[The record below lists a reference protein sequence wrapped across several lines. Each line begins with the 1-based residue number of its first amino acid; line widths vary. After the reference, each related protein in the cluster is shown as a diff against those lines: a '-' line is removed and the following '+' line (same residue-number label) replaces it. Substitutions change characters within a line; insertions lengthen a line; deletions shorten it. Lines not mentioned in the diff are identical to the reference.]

1 MGNTRRRLQSLFPA
15 SGLVVFTAC
24 AGMPP
29 GTSPLTD
36 QEREEVDAVIDE
48 LEVEMPMVEGL
59 LGTADPLFNLEGQ
72 PTADNHLLIVGVG
85 EVLLDIEGMVEADRV
100 VVRQFEEQ
108 PQGIEAVARGSRTQ
122 STQADDYIIL
132 TLSSEGELV
141 LTPSLLMHEG
151 THYFFGAHDSTFLDS
166 HDPSMSTQES
176 LVLALEYRDAPYT
189 VAHLY
194 NVAETAYDVGAR
206 LEEET
211 RELAQMETF
220 TGSDTA
226 ALHNRQQRFDYLS
239 GFLRLGQEG
248 WAQQLAQILWSSQ
261 ASTLERFGVTQEE
274 LETTLRA
281 SDGLYES
288 HREAAHEA
296 LEFWQETFPEFSEE
310 AGRERRREFGR

>member
-1 MGNTRRRLQSLFPA
+1 
-15 SGLVVFTAC
+15 
-24 AGMPP
+24 
-29 GTSPLTD
+29 
-36 QEREEVDAVIDE
+36 
-48 LEVEMPMVEGL
+48 
-59 LGTADPLFNLEGQ
+59 
-72 PTADNHLLIVGVG
+72 
-85 EVLLDIEGMVEADRV
+85 
-100 VVRQFEEQ
+100 
-108 PQGIEAVARGSRTQ
+108 
-122 STQADDYIIL
+122 
-132 TLSSEGELV
+132 
-141 LTPSLLMHEG
+141 
-151 THYFFGAHDSTFLDS
+151 
-166 HDPSMSTQES
+166 MSTQES

>member
-1 MGNTRRRLQSLFPA
+1 MVPPVSSGATVTDGYVTVKTRVTLALRSRRGVAWWHMGNTRRRLQSLFPA

-151 THYFFGAHDSTFLDS
+151 THYFSVRT
-166 HDPSMSTQES
+166 
-176 LVLALEYRDAPYT
+176 
-189 VAHLY
+189 
-194 NVAETAYDVGAR
+194 
-206 LEEET
+206 T
-211 RELAQMETF
+211 RHF
-220 TGSDTA
+220 
-226 ALHNRQQRFDYLS
+226 
-239 GFLRLGQEG
+239 
-248 WAQQLAQILWSSQ
+248 
-261 ASTLERFGVTQEE
+261 
-274 LETTLRA
+274 
-281 SDGLYES
+281 
-288 HREAAHEA
+288 
-296 LEFWQETFPEFSEE
+296 
-310 AGRERRREFGR
+310 